1 MPVGLKDVA
10 KRAGVSIK
18 TVSNVVN
25 GYVHV
30 RPETRIRVNEAI
42 DALGYRPNLTAR
54 SLRGGRTGV
63 IALAVPDLTSPY
75 FAEIAEGVIEAAE
88 QLGWTVLIDQ
98 TDGQRERELLV
109 LHGIRDHLIDGVVF
123 SPLAL
128 GDEDLR
134 TTSSRVPIVCLGE
147 RVHAGTMDHI
157 AIDNV
162 AAARAATS
170 PSARARPPAHRRH
183 RCPGLA
189 GRRDRPPASRR
200 LHRGA
205 ATKQVCPSIDGM
217 VAASGQ
223 VAPKRRD
230 AGGEAADRRRGAR
243 PDAIVCFNDLLA
255 LGALHGLAELGI
267 GVPDDVAVIGI
278 DDIEECR
285 YVRPTLTSISP
296 DKGDIARRSVGL
308 LAERL
313 AQPPDAATFGREIEV
328 DFRLVVR
335 DST

>member
-1 MPVGLKDVA
+1 MPVVLKDVA

-25 GYVHV
+25 GYAHV
-30 RPETRIRVNEAI
+30 RPETRVRVNEAI

-75 FAEIAEGVIEAAE
+75 FAEIAEGVIDAAE

-98 TDGQRERELLV
+98 TDGRREREVLV

-134 TTSSRVPIVCLGE
+134 ATSSRVPIVCLGE

-162 AAARAATS
+162 AAAHTATS
-170 PSARARPPAHRRH
+170 HLLEGGRRRIAAIGAQVSPVAETARLRLAGYTEALTEI
-183 RCPGLA
+183 GLA
-189 GRRDRPPASRR
+189 
-200 LHRGA
+200 
-205 ATKQVCPSIDGM
+205 VVEGM
-217 VAASGQ
+217 VQ
-223 VAPKRRD
+223 P
-230 AGGEAADRRRGAR
+230 AGRWHRNDGLLAVKMLIESGAR
-243 PDAIVCFNDLLA
+243 PDAIFCCNDLLA
-255 LGALHGLAELGI
+255 LGALHGLADLGI
-267 GVPDDVAVIGI
+267 RVPDDIAVIGI

-296 DKGDIARRSVGL
+296 DKGEIALRSVAV

-313 AQPPDAATFGREIEV
+313 AQPPDSATAGREIEI
-328 DFRLVVR
+328 DFQLVIR

>member
-1 MPVGLKDVA
+1 VPVGLKDVA
-10 KRAGVSIK
+10 QRAGVSIK

-30 RPETRIRVNEAI
+30 RPETRDRVNAAI

-75 FAEIAEGVIEAAE
+75 FAEIAEGVIAAAE

-98 TDGQRERELLV
+98 TDGRRERELLV

-134 TTSSRVPIVCLGE
+134 TTRSEVPIVCLGE

-162 AAARAATS
+162 AAARTATNHLIERGRRRIAAVGAQAS
-170 PSARARPPAHRRH
+170 PVAETARLR
-183 RCPGLA
+183 LA
-189 GRRDRPPASRR
+189 GYTEALEEAGLPVESDMVLAANTW
-200 LHRGA
+200 HRGEGLLA
-205 ATKQVCPSIDGM
+205 A
-217 VAASGQ
+217 
-223 VAPKRRD
+223 KRLIESD
-230 AGGEAADRRRGAR
+230 SR
-243 PDAIVCFNDLLA
+243 PDAIFCFNDLLA
-255 LGALHGLAELGI
+255 LGTLHGLAELGVL
-267 GVPDDVAVIGI
+267 VPDDIAVVGI

-296 DKGDIARRSVGL
+296 DKDAIARESIAL

-313 AQPPDAATFGREIEV
+313 VQPSDTTGREVEV
-328 DFRLVVR
+328 DFRLVTR

>member
-1 MPVGLKDVA
+1 LRVGLKDVA
-10 KRAGVSIK
+10 REAGVSIK

-30 RPETRIRVNEAI
+30 RAETRERVNAAI
-42 DALGYRPNLTAR
+42 LALGYRPNLTAR

-75 FAEIAEGVIEAAE
+75 FAEIAEGVIVAAE

-98 TDGQRERELLV
+98 TDGERERELLV

-128 GDEDLR
+128 GDDDLR
-134 TTSSRVPIVCLGE
+134 ATRSEVPIVCLGE
-147 RVHAGTMDHI
+147 RVHAGSMDHI

-162 AAARAATS
+162 AAARAATDHLIERGRRRIAAIGAQAS
-170 PSARARPPAHRRH
+170 PVAETARLR
-183 RCPGLA
+183 LA
-189 GRRDRPPASRR
+189 GYTEA
-200 LHRGA
+200 L
-205 ATKQVCPSIDGM
+205 
-217 VAASGQ
+217 
-223 VAPKRRD
+223 RD
-230 AGGEAADRRRGAR
+230 AGLDPEGELVRPAGSWHRADGQSAVEQLIESGVG
-243 PDAIVCFNDLLA
+243 PDAVFCFNDLLA
-255 LGALHGLAELGI
+255 LGALHGLAGLGVA
-267 GVPDDVAVIGI
+267 VPDDVAVIGI

-296 DKGDIARRSVGL
+296 DKGEIARRSVAL

-313 AQPPDAATFGREIEV
+313 GQRSAAPAAGREIEV
-328 DFRLVVR
+328 SFELTVR
-335 DST
+335 EST

>member
-1 MPVGLKDVA
+1 VPVGLKDVA

-30 RPETRIRVNEAI
+30 RPETRARVNAAI

-75 FAEIAEGVIEAAE
+75 FAEIAEGVIDAAE
-88 QLGWTVLIDQ
+88 RLGWTVLIDQ
-98 TDGQRERELLV
+98 TDGRRERELIV

-134 TTSSRVPIVCLGE
+134 ATRSEVPIVCLGE

-162 AAARAATS
+162 AAARIATS
-170 PSARARPPAHRRH
+170 HLIERGRRRIAAVGAQVSPVAETARLR
-183 RCPGLA
+183 LA
-189 GRRDRPPASRR
+189 GYTEALEEAGLRVEKDLVLSATAWHRAEGLLAAKR
-200 LHRGA
+200 LIESQ
-205 ATKQVCPSIDGM
+205 TV
-217 VAASGQ
+217 
-223 VAPKRRD
+223 
-230 AGGEAADRRRGAR
+230 
-243 PDAIVCFNDLLA
+243 PDAIFCFNDLLA
-255 LGALHGLAELGI
+255 LGVLHGLAELGVV
-267 GVPDDVAVIGI
+267 VPDDIAVVGI

-296 DKGDIARRSVGL
+296 DKTAIARQSVAL

-313 AQPPDAATFGREIEV
+313 VEPSGTAGREIEV
-328 DFRLVVR
+328 DFQLVVR
-335 DST
+335 QSS

>member
-1 MPVGLKDVA
+1 MPVALKDVA

-25 GYVHV
+25 GYAHV
-30 RPETRIRVNEAI
+30 RPETRARVTDAI
-42 DALGYRPNLTAR
+42 DALGYRPNLSAR
-54 SLRGGRTGV
+54 SLRAGRTGV

-88 QLGWTVLIDQ
+88 ELGWTVLIDQ
-98 TDGQRERELLV
+98 TDGMRERELLV

-134 TTSSRVPIVCLGE
+134 ATRSEVPIVCLGE
-147 RVHAGTMDHI
+147 RVHAGSMDHI

-162 AAARAATS
+162 AAARTATAHLLERGRRRIAAIGAQVSPLAETARLRLAGYTGALQEAGLPVAVDLVRAAT
-170 PSARARPPAHRRH
+170 RWHRID
-183 RCPGLA
+183 GLNA
-189 GRRDRPPASRR
+189 AKTLIES
-200 LHRGA
+200 GA
-205 ATKQVCPSIDGM
+205 A
-217 VAASGQ
+217 
-223 VAPKRRD
+223 
-230 AGGEAADRRRGAR
+230 

-255 LGALHGLAELGI
+255 LGALHGLAELGAA
-267 GVPDDVAVIGI
+267 VPDDVAVIGI

-285 YVRPTLTSISP
+285 FVRPTLTSISP
-296 DKGDIARRSVGL
+296 DKSEIARQSVAM

-313 AQPPDAATFGREIEV
+313 GRPPGAANAGREVEV
-328 DFRLVVR
+328 DFQLVVR

>member
-10 KRAGVSIK
+10 ERAGVSIK

-25 GYVHV
+25 GYAHV
-30 RPETRIRVNEAI
+30 RPETRARVNEAI

-75 FAEIAEGVIEAAE
+75 FAEIAEGVIDAAE

-98 TDGQRERELLV
+98 TDGRREGELLV

-134 TTSSRVPIVCLGE
+134 TTRSQVPIVCLGE

-162 AAARAATS
+162 AAAHTATSHLLERGRRRIATIGAQVSPVAETARLRLAGYSEALKDAGLPVVEGMVQSAGSWHRNDGLLAAT
-170 PSARARPPAHRRH
+170 
-183 RCPGLA
+183 
-189 GRRDRPPASRR
+189 R
-200 LHRGA
+200 LIE
-205 ATKQVCPSIDGM
+205 S
-217 VAASGQ
+217 
-223 VAPKRRD
+223 
-230 AGGEAADRRRGAR
+230 GAR
-243 PDAIVCFNDLLA
+243 PDAIFCFNDLLA
-255 LGALHGLAELGI
+255 LGALHGLAELGMR
-267 GVPDDVAVIGI
+267 VPDDIAVIGI

-285 YVRPTLTSISP
+285 YVRPTLSSISP
-296 DKGDIARRSVGL
+296 DKGEIARRSVAL

-313 AQPPDAATFGREIEV
+313 ALPPDAASAGREIEV

>member
-1 MPVGLKDVA
+1 VPVGLKDVA
-10 KRAGVSIK
+10 QRAGVSIK

-30 RPETRIRVNEAI
+30 RPETRARVNAAI

-75 FAEIAEGVIEAAE
+75 FAEIAEGVIDAAE
-88 QLGWTVLIDQ
+88 ELGWTVLIDQ
-98 TDGQRERELLV
+98 TDGRRERELLV

-134 TTSSRVPIVCLGE
+134 ATRSEVPIVCLGE

-162 AAARAATS
+162 AAARTATNHLIERGRRRIAAVGVQAS
-170 PSARARPPAHRRH
+170 PVAETARLR
-183 RCPGLA
+183 LA
-189 GRRDRPPASRR
+189 GYTEALEEAGVEVASDMVVSATAW
-200 LHRGA
+200 HRGEGLLA
-205 ATKQVCPSIDGM
+205 AKRLIE
-217 VAASGQ
+217 SGT
-223 VAPKRRD
+223 
-230 AGGEAADRRRGAR
+230 R
-243 PDAIVCFNDLLA
+243 PDAVFCFNDLLA
-255 LGALHGLAELGI
+255 LGTLHGLAELGVV
-267 GVPDDVAVIGI
+267 VPDDIAVVGI

-296 DKGDIARRSVGL
+296 DKDAIARESVAL

-313 AQPPDAATFGREIEV
+313 VDPSGTTGREVEV
-328 DFRLVVR
+328 DFQLVVR
-335 DST
+335 QSS

>member
-10 KRAGVSIK
+10 QRAGVSIK

-25 GYVHV
+25 GYAHV
-30 RPETRIRVNEAI
+30 RPETRARVNAAI

-98 TDGQRERELLV
+98 TDGRRERELLV

-128 GDEDLR
+128 GDDDLR
-134 TTSSRVPIVCLGE
+134 ATRSEVPIVCLGE

-162 AAARAATS
+162 AAARTATS
-170 PSARARPPAHRRH
+170 HLIERGRRRIAAVGAQASPVAETARLR
-183 RCPGLA
+183 LA
-189 GRRDRPPASRR
+189 GYTEALEEAGLPVENDMVLAASTW
-200 LHRGA
+200 HRGEGLSA
-205 ATKQVCPSIDGM
+205 A
-217 VAASGQ
+217 
-223 VAPKRRD
+223 KRLI
-230 AGGEAADRRRGAR
+230 ESESR
-243 PDAIVCFNDLLA
+243 PDAIFCFNDLLA
-255 LGALHGLAELGI
+255 LGALHGLAELGVV
-267 GVPDDVAVIGI
+267 VPDDIAVIGI

-285 YVRPTLTSISP
+285 YVRPTLSSISP
-296 DKGDIARRSVGL
+296 DKDAIARESVAL

-313 AQPPDAATFGREIEV
+313 VQPSNTSGREVEV
-328 DFRLVVR
+328 DFRLVSR